1 MLCRKLFRGRL
12 SVAGGLSKCI
22 RRKYEDR
29 ADGELWHRNGC
40 LHAGNALFEKK
51 GMVVTSEELF
61 KAVWA
66 DEYYEK
72 NSNTITVH
80 VRHLR
85 EKMGDAIDEPRYIKT
100 VWGVGYK
107 IEN

>member
-40 LHAGNALFEKK
+40 LHAGKVYFAKDIDGFN
-51 GMVVTSEELF
+51 EL
-61 KAVWA
+61 
-66 DEYYEK
+66 
-72 NSNTITVH
+72 
-80 VRHLR
+80 VR
-85 EKMGDAIDEPRYIKT
+85 RYIK
-100 VWGVGYK
+100 
-107 IEN
+107 